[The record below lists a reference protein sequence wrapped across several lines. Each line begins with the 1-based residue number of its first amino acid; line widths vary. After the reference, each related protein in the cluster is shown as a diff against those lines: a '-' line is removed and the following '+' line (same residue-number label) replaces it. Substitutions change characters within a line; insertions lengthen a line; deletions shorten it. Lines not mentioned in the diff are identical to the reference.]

1 MKKFVVLTLVFAL
14 LALAVTPVFAQGGS
28 GKGKNMN
35 GTGGGGDQIQN
46 NYAYA
51 GEEVFSVAGVVTAV
65 ATVTDPL
72 TGVTI
77 GSVTLDLVAGN
88 HLVHDLLDVELPTI
102 TLVITDTT
110 RIVQACNSDEID
122 CTLPATL
129 AVGQNVSARGLTDGT
144 IFTATHIS
152 IGAMLTGT
160 LLQSPQFRTNQPEG
174 AGTGAGTGVGRP

>member
-1 MKKFVVLTLVFAL
+1 MKKIVVLTLVFAL
-14 LALAVTPVFAQGGS
+14 LALAVTPVLAQGGS

-72 TGVTI
+72 TGVTT

-152 IGAMLTGT
+152 VGAMLTGT
-160 LLQSPQFRTNQPEG
+160 IVPQPKLQNHTGQPEG
-174 AGTGAGTGVGRP
+174 AGTGAGRP